1 MYANTLQLEAYHGED
16 VLRIRFLFVFFYD
29 LLCVFYPQYS
39 KVASAPIYEGLV
51 SLIAVQ
57 DFSGRSI
64 AEIRHNVRDWI
75 SRGRRYHK
83 LTETFGD
90 GILIEL
96 PVDVHRHA

>member
-29 LLCVFYPQYS
+29 VLRVLYPQYS
-39 KVASAPIYEGLV
+39 KVASVSIYEELA

-57 DFSGRSI
+57 DSSGRPI
-64 AEIRHNVRDWI
+64 AEIGHKVRDWI